1 MLRCRY
7 YVVTQDG
14 LFPMTNILHTSPA
27 AGAGAL
33 RADMSE
39 HFSFIMDEV
48 RDRKVM
54 VSHGC
59 ACSGDSCSA

>member
-1 MLRCRY
+1 M
-7 YVVTQDG
+7 VTKDG
-14 LFPMTNILHTSPA
+14 LLPMSNILHTSPT
-27 AGAGAL
+27 AGVGAL

-54 VSHGC
+54 VSDDHGC
-59 ACSGDSCSA
+59 ACSGES